1 MNISIHKNFPIYGI
15 TQNVTITY
23 YIKWYLTFKVLLKLI
38 MVKLAKKQVDILI
51 SKNQVLQILYHVAI
65 INIYCRIGLLSAY
78 TLLSA

>member
-23 YIKWYLTFKVLLKLI
+23 YIKWHLTFEELLKLI
-38 MVKLAKKQVDILI
+38 MVKLANKQVDILI

-65 INIYCRIGLLSAY
+65 INIYHRIGLLSAHGY
-78 TLLSA
+78 